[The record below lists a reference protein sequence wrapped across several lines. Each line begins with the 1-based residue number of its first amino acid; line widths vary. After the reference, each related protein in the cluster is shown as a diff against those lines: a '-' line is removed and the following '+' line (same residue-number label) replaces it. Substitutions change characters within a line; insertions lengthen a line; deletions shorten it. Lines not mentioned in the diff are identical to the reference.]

1 VEKYRNFWPS
11 GKAPGPMLNEEP
23 IILDGSFSILLNLDP
38 PDGEVSTYLSL
49 FSPSHLPDA
58 L

>member
-1 VEKYRNFWPS
+1 MGVFLAL
-11 GKAPGPMLNEEP
+11 GQAPGPMLNEEP

-38 PDGEVSTYLSL
+38 PGGEVSTYLFLSL
-49 FSPSHLPDA
+49 FSSSHLPDA